1 MITDEELNI
10 ILNLYGYAGSTTPH
24 WPGCYKVHNE
34 CAIRWLVATVREL
47 SPVAAKRLSTTAV
60 AEETRE
66 KELVK
71 FMEYFLEMMRITDS
85 YAGNAFLEAARII
98 DDIKGVPR
106 EEDANPHR
114 KKKTKPKPKKSERPE
129 LEHFDHEQLPP

>member
-10 ILNLYGYAGSTTPH
+10 ILEQHGYAQATGAC
-24 WPGCYKVHNE
+24 WPGCYEFHAH

-47 SPVAAKRLSTTAV
+47 APYAAKRIETKGI

-71 FMEYFLEMMRITDS
+71 FMEHFLDMMRITDS
-85 YAGNAFLEAARII
+85 VACNAYLEAHRILR
-98 DDIKGVPR
+98 DIKGLPP
-106 EEDANPHR
+106 EDVIFTPKR
-114 KKKTKPKPKKSERPE
+114 KKKPKKTSPE
-129 LEHFDHEQLPP
+129 LNHFDHEQLD

>member
-1 MITDEELNI
+1 MITDEELKI
-10 ILNLYGYAGSTTPH
+10 ILDLYGYVGTTTPH

-47 SPVAAKRLSTTAV
+47 SPFAAKRLETKGV

-71 FMEYFLEMMRITDS
+71 FMEYFLEMMRITMSDAS
-85 YAGNAFLEAARII
+85 GAYLEAARIL
-98 DDIKGVPR
+98 DDVKGLPR
-106 EEDANPHR
+106 DEDLNPHR
-114 KKKTKPKPKKSERPE
+114 KKWPKKKKPAPDTS
-129 LEHFDHEQLPP
+129 FDYEQLPP

>member
-10 ILNLYGYAGSTTPH
+10 ILKMHGYAQATGAC
-24 WPGCYKVHNE
+24 WPGCYEFHAH

-47 SPVAAKRLSTTAV
+47 APYAAKRIETKAV

-71 FMEYFLEMMRITDS
+71 FMEYFLDMMRITDS
-85 YAGNAFLEAARII
+85 HAGNAYLEAARII

-106 EEDANPHR
+106 DEDLNPHR
-114 KKKTKPKPKKSERPE
+114 KKWPKKKKPAPDTS
-129 LEHFDHEQLPP
+129 FDYEQLPP

>member
-1 MITDEELNI
+1 MITDEELKI
-10 ILNLYGYAGSTTPH
+10 ILDLYGYVGTTTPH

-47 SPVAAKRLSTTAV
+47 APYAAKRLETKGI

-71 FMEYFLEMMRITDS
+71 FMEFFLEMMRITNSHAADA
-85 YAGNAFLEAARII
+85 YLEAARII
-98 DDIKGVPR
+98 DDIKGLPR
-106 EEDANPHR
+106 DEDLNPHR
-114 KKKTKPKPKKSERPE
+114 KKKPTPKKSERSE
-129 LEHFDHEQLPP
+129 LEHFDHEQLD

>member
-10 ILNLYGYAGSTTPH
+10 ILDIHGYASSTTPH
-24 WPGCYKVHNE
+24 WPGCYQVHNE

-47 SPVAAKRLSTTAV
+47 APYAAKRIETKGI

-71 FMEYFLEMMRITDS
+71 FMEFFLDMMRITLSDAS
-85 YAGNAFLEAARII
+85 TAYLEAARII
-98 DDIKGVPR
+98 DDVKGLPR
-106 EEDANPHR
+106 DEDLNPHR
-114 KKKTKPKPKKSERPE
+114 KKWPKKKKPAPDTS
-129 LEHFDHEQLPP
+129 FDYEQLPP

>member
-10 ILNLYGYAGSTTPH
+10 ILKMHGYAGSTTPH
-24 WPGCYKVHNE
+24 WPGCYEVHAE

-47 SPVAAKRLSTTAV
+47 SPVAAKRIETKAV

-71 FMEYFLEMMRITDS
+71 FMEHFLDMMRRTNS
-85 YAGNAFLEAARII
+85 HACTAFLEAARII
-98 DDIKGVPR
+98 DDIKGLPR
-106 EEDANPHR
+106 DEDLNPHR
-114 KKKTKPKPKKSERPE
+114 KKNPKPKKPAPDTS
-129 LEHFDHEQLPP
+129 FDYEQLD

>member
-10 ILNLYGYAGSTTPH
+10 ILNLYGYAGSTAPH
-24 WPGCYKVHNE
+24 YPGCYQVHNE

-47 SPVAAKRLSTTAV
+47 APYAAKRIETKGI

-71 FMEYFLEMMRITDS
+71 FMEFFLEMMRITNS
-85 YAGNAFLEAARII
+85 HAAGAYLEAARII
-98 DDIKGVPR
+98 DDIKGLPR
-106 EEDANPHR
+106 VEDLNPHR
-114 KKKTKPKPKKSERPE
+114 KKKPKTKKTTGPE
-129 LEHFDHEQLPP
+129 LEHFDRKQLD